1 MELSRHNALQI
12 VREINSV
19 LPQKINLMNKHGI
32 IKKIA
37 KTYKYYLTS
46 IGKAVIAAGL
56 IVKEMSIIPV
66 LAKA

>member
-32 IKKIA
+32 IIA
-37 KTYKYYLTS
+37 STDDSRIGTYH
-46 IGKAVIAAGL
+46 GGAA
-56 IVKEMSIIPV
+56 K
-66 LAKA
+66 